1 MIKAAGDD
9 NSAFVSCRG
18 EAGERL
24 TWSHLTPGSLEAGGV
39 LAQAQLVSVST
50 QPGDR
55 VHTETRPGA
64 LDLVFR
70 SIQQGDEGNC
80 QENCLDISDP
90 CYFEGEYICSH
101 ASDPDSNVKFDLVV
115 VQPISF
121 GDTPKTQVGPT
132 DYCNAHT
139 DM

>member
-24 TWSHLTPGSLEAGGV
+24 SWAHLTPGPEGDLVTISTVAG
-39 LAQAQLVSVST
+39 A
-50 QPGDR
+50 R

-70 SIQQGDEGNC
+70 SIQQGDEGKRDNRESIYELTNDTLKVNTSAAM
-80 QENCLDISDP
+80 QVTQTQM
-90 CYFEGEYICSH
+90 
-101 ASDPDSNVKFDLVV
+101 SNL
-115 VQPISF
+115 
-121 GDTPKTQVGPT
+121 TW
-132 DYCNAHT
+132 
-139 DM
+139 

>member
-1 MIKAAGDD
+1 MIKAAGED
-9 NSAFVSCRG
+9 NSAFVSCWG

-24 TWSHLTPGSLEAGGV
+24 TWSHLTPGSLEVTGG
-39 LAQAQLVSVST
+39 QLEAVST

-70 SIQQGDEGNC
+70 SIQQGD
-80 QENCLDISDP
+80 
-90 CYFEGEYICSH
+90 EGEYICSH

-121 GDTPKTQVGPT
+121 GDTPKTQV
-132 DYCNAHT
+132 
-139 DM
+139 

>member
-24 TWSHLTPGSLEAGGV
+24 SWAHLSPGSVPEAD
-39 LAQAQLVSVST
+39 LVTIST
-50 QPGDR
+50 VAGAR

-70 SIQQGDEGNC
+70 SIQQGDEGRKDKRSPN
-80 QENCLDISDP
+80 ISKP
-90 CYFEGEYICSH
+90 
-101 ASDPDSNVKFDLVV
+101 
-115 VQPISF
+115 
-121 GDTPKTQVGPT
+121 
-132 DYCNAHT
+132 
-139 DM
+139 

>member
-24 TWSHLTPGSLEAGGV
+24 SWVHLTPGSVEGDLVTISTVAG
-39 LAQAQLVSVST
+39 A
-50 QPGDR
+50 R

-70 SIQQGDEGNC
+70 SIQQGDEGKR
-80 QENCLDISDP
+80 DKRA
-90 CYFEGEYICSH
+90 SH
-101 ASDPDSNVKFDLVV
+101 ELTN
-115 VQPISF
+115 
-121 GDTPKTQVGPT
+121 DTL
-132 DYCNAHT
+132 
-139 DM
+139 